1 MDIKLV
7 IRGIAKKGET
17 LYLVPG
23 YLNGIISI
31 DLSTDTTCFI
41 RMSEKRSRVGQDLYE
56 DVLVS
61 DGRVWCSPCMED
73 DIAVY
78 DLSEQKFI
86 YLPLPKLHERGRNL
100 FRCGG
105 MYEAGENVII
115 LPMEYP
121 GVIRANKEN
130 FEITAISWK
139 EELYQKYKEDFTEKM
154 FALVKD
160 YEIDSGETYLLT
172 NNYILKYSN
181 IDSSIR
187 PVRVCSENK
196 KFAGITRLEGKYIL
210 LDRSRAE
217 LFEWEPEEND
227 LKKIDV
233 DLGYGGMET
242 ENEEGDACSVGLVST
257 KDKVIIM
264 LAASSYLYLM
274 DAEYRIE
281 KIALSVGDIAAYDL
295 KWHYM
300 CYEFDGRNLYLPVC
314 YENRILVID
323 TETWEQKT
331 VEIHLDNES
340 EEIAFM
346 DAMTAEKP
354 VTENDLF
361 YSLEHFISR
370 LTNT

>member
-1 MDIKLV
+1 MTLKE
-7 IRGIAKKGET
+7 IAAEAG
-17 LYLVPG
+17 VS
-23 YLNGIISI
+23 IS
-31 DLSTDTTCFI
+31 TV
-41 RMSEKRSRVGQDLYE
+41 SRVINKSAKSPASQDVQDRIWEIVRRTGYTPNNTARQLKMGGKE
-56 DVLVS
+56 HLKSSHSIACLFARIQDSEADTFFTVLARS
-61 DGRVWCSPCMED
+61 IE
-73 DIAVY
+73 
-78 DLSEQKFI
+78 K
-86 YLPLPKLHERGRNL
+86 
-100 FRCGG
+100 
-105 MYEAGENVII
+105 EAF
-115 LPMEYP
+115 
-121 GVIRANKEN
+121 KH
-130 FEITAISWK
+130 
-139 EELYQKYKEDFTEKM
+139 
-154 FALVKD
+154 
-160 YEIDSGETYLLT
+160 
-172 NNYILKYSN
+172 NYILKYSN

-196 KFAGITRLEGKYIL
+196 KFAGITRLGGKYIL

-242 ENEEGDACSVGLVST
+242 ENEEGDACPVGLVSA